1 MLNTLFEFMT
11 FTFPKAGA
19 QIGVPLTIAMFLF
32 LLSLVK
38 CQYKVIPAFIQIRGL
53 SVSYLIFTACV
64 FISMIFNLGSI
75 SSFQLTAAM
84 VVVASPLAV
93 GIGQSI
99 EPQKALEVLAVSLI
113 IVGAYALIERLA
125 GIVSTAVPG
134 LTYTFG
140 QDLAQKPIGYGMAAV
155 GAGDA
160 QKMPTT
166 YQNGN
171 GAGLFYA
178 LGIPVLLA
186 WFPYSVK
193 RNVLKYTAIVCGLIG
208 LFLSGSRSI
217 MIPFVLVLIFLLI
230 LLKNKLS
237 YQNQILFLSSLLI
250 LTALSMV
257 YLLQVHNP
265 FLQEAY
271 SRYIAQTVSDPTG
284 ASRVPQFQD
293 AFAAVNQLG
302 WAGYVR
308 FLLIGMP
315 WETLGSL
322 EGLTSVLF
330 AYGLFGFISF
340 VALLLS
346 AIIGVYRHNKL
357 ASLGL
362 ICVFIA
368 FWVDGSFNYPPSLM
382 NFFLLTGLLI
392 HADLW
397 DSRVPENSFSAV
409 RRLNFTQAR
418 RTNP

>member
-1 MLNTLFEFMT
+1 MLSTLFEFMT

-32 LLSLVK
+32 LLTLLK
-38 CQYKVIPAFIQIRGL
+38 CQYQVIPAFLQIRGL
-53 SVSYLIFTACV
+53 PISYLIFTACV
-64 FISMIFNLGSI
+64 FISMIFNMGNI

-99 EPQKALEVLAVSLI
+99 EPQKALEVLAASLI

-140 QDLAQKPIGYGMAAV
+140 QDLAQKPIGYGMAV
-155 GAGDA
+155 AGDA

-178 LGIPVLLA
+178 MGIPVLLA

-193 RNVLKYTAIVCGLIG
+193 RNVLKYMGIVCGLIG

-217 MIPFVLVLIFLLI
+217 MIPFVLVLMLLLI
-230 LLKNKLS
+230 LIKNKLT
-237 YQNQILFLSSLLI
+237 YQNQLLFLSSLLI

-257 YLLQVHNP
+257 YLLQVHDP

-302 WAGYVR
+302 WTGFVR

-315 WETLGSL
+315 WRNLGSL

-340 VALLLS
+340 VSLLLS

-368 FWVDGSFNYPPSLM
+368 FGVDGSFNYPPSLM

-392 HADLW
+392 HADLR
-397 DSRVPENSFSAV
+397 DSCIPENPISAAM
-409 RRLNFTQAR
+409 RLNFMRIR
-418 RTNP
+418 RANL